1 MDSLSVPFVD
11 CGRDG
16 VHSVDSFHERGGD
29 PSQEEVDEGIFM
41 GDFAEG
47 DVVFELGDV
56 VSKREVLCDG
66 SGGEPCDS
74 FVLDVNVD
82 K

>member
-1 MDSLSVPFVD
+1 MDSPSVPATD
-11 CGRDG
+11 HGRRS
-16 VHSVDSFHERGGD
+16 VHTIDSFHKGGGD
-29 PSQEEVDEGIFM
+29 SSREEVDEGVFM

-47 DVVFELGDV
+47 NVVFELGDV
-56 VSKREVLCDG
+56 VSKWKVLCDG

-74 FVLDVNVD
+74 FVLDINVD

>member
-1 MDSLSVPFVD
+1 MDGPSVPAVN
-11 CGRDG
+11 CGRYS
-16 VHSVDSFHERGGD
+16 VHTVDLFHKGGGD
-29 PSQEEVDEGIFM
+29 SSQEEVDEGAFM

-56 VSKREVLCDG
+56 VSKWKVLCDR
-66 SGGEPCDS
+66 SGGEPHDS
-74 FVLDVNVD
+74 FVLDINVD